1 MSRPTRPPGPPY
13 SDEPYP
19 EEPYPDE
26 PYPDQPYPHG
36 GQPPPPPAGQ
46 PRFTP
51 RPGQQPPYPGSQ
63 GQPPYPGPPQGEPPY
78 PGPAQGEPYS
88 GPPQGEPRPHG
99 GSQAAPEFPPAPP
112 PPGTRPTAPLPPG
125 TRPTAPLPQAARP
138 PAPPTQA
145 IRQPAPPPPPPPP
158 TVRATQPQAP
168 SRDAS
173 VQPTFTPSAG
183 GARHGRPRPSFTP
196 REGYAPEDGR
206 RRDAAPPPTAFFSPA
221 PAGYQPVPVPQEYG
235 YAPTAAPRFI
245 PVDRRA
251 QQDDGDSTRILERP
265 DGELPSTGPQR
276 AADDTSPNLARSSK
290 AMALGTIASR
300 GTGFL
305 RTFVL
310 LFVLGAEGL
319 SGAYNN
325 SNTLPNTVYY
335 LMLGGIFTSVVVP
348 LLVRAAKEDP
358 DRGEGYAER
367 IFTLGVVS
375 LLTVTAIGTLLAV
388 PLVNLYAGNITGQP
402 GTHAAAE
409 AAAQHHI
416 MVIFA
421 YFFIPQIFFYGM
433 DSLLGA
439 ILNTRGR
446 FGANMWTPV
455 INNVVVII
463 VAGVFFIM
471 VGKNT
476 DPLTVSSG
484 ALDFLAIGTTLGIV
498 VQSIALFPVLRRA
511 GFSMRLRWDL
521 RRYEIREIGRMA
533 GWMFG
538 YVATQWLGNLVV
550 QRVANSASNTALNH
564 HVQTSYYT
572 IYANAW
578 QLFQLPYAIVG
589 ISVISAL
596 LPRMSGHASER
607 RYSLV
612 RDDFSKG
619 VRIASVIVVPA
630 AIFLAV
636 MGAPLCEFLFA
647 HGSTNTQQARYIGEV
662 FGVFALGLVPFML
675 TQLQLRVFYSF
686 HQNRT
691 PAVIGMVMLIVGVI
705 GAVVVLAVLPYSQT
719 VIGLAFAYD
728 LVSLTGAVIA
738 WPLLLRRVG
747 SLDGWRITRSLVRML
762 IATLPGLV
770 FIFVI
775 IALVGS
781 FMRQGPLYGLVVTVI
796 GGGGALLLYAVCSRI
811 LGIEEFRTL
820 MRSVGGRFG

>member
-13 SDEPYP
+13 PDEPYGD
-19 EEPYPDE
+19 EPYPDE
-26 PYPDQPYPHG
+26 PYPDAR
-36 GQPPPPPAGQ
+36 QPPPPPAGQ

-51 RPGQQPPYPGSQ
+51 RTGPQQQ
-63 GQPPYPGPPQGEPPY
+63 PYPGPPQGDPRQH
-78 PGPAQGEPYS
+78 GG
-88 GPPQGEPRPHG
+88 GPPTG
-99 GSQAAPEFPPAPP
+99 PEFS
-112 PPGTRPTAPLPPG
+112 
-125 TRPTAPLPQAARP
+125 
-138 PAPPTQA
+138 
-145 IRQPAPPPPPPPP
+145 PAPPPPPPPP
-158 TVRATQPQAP
+158 GARATQPQAP
-168 SRDAS
+168 SRDAP
-173 VQPTFTPSAG
+173 VQPTFTPSTRG
-183 GARHGRPRPSFTP
+183 GRPGGSPRPSFTP
-196 REGYAPEDGR
+196 REGYSRPDGR

-235 YAPTAAPRFI
+235 YEPAAAPRFI
-245 PVDRRA
+245 PVDRRE
-251 QQDDGDSTRILERP
+251 QQGGEDQHTRILERP
-265 DGELPSTGPQR
+265 VEGGLSSTGPQR
-276 AADDTSPNLARSSK
+276 AADDTSPNLARSSR

-310 LFVLGAEGL
+310 LYVLGTAGL

-335 LMLGGIFTSVVVP
+335 LMLGGIFTAVVVP

-358 DRGEGYAER
+358 DRGEAYAER
-367 IFTLGVVS
+367 IYTLGVVS
-375 LLTVTAIGTLLAV
+375 LLIVTVVATLLSA
-388 PLVNLYAGNITGQP
+388 PLVDLYAGGITGKP
-402 GTHAAAE
+402 GTAVYAE
-409 AAAQHHI
+409 SAAQHHL
-416 MVIFA
+416 MVLFA

-463 VAGVFFIM
+463 VGGIFFFM
-471 VGKNT
+471 VRGKT
-476 DPLTVSSG
+476 DPLTVSST
-484 ALDFLAIGTTLGIV
+484 AIHVLAIGTTLGIV
-498 VQSIALFPVLRRA
+498 IQSIALFPVLRRA
-511 GFSMRLRWDL
+511 GFSMHLRWDL
-521 RRYEIREIGRMA
+521 RRYEIREIGQLA

-538 YVATQWLGNLVV
+538 YVASQALGNLVV
-550 QRVANSASNTALNH
+550 QRAANAASNTALHH
-564 HVQTSYYT
+564 HVVGATNYYT

-630 AIFLAV
+630 AVFLGV

-647 HGSTNTQQARYIGEV
+647 HGNTGTTEAREIGQV
-662 FGVFALGLVPFML
+662 FGVFSLGLVPFML

-691 PAVIGMVMLIVGVI
+691 PAIIGMVMLIVGVI
-705 GAVVVLAVLPYSQT
+705 GAVVAVTVLPYSQT

-728 LVSLTGAVIA
+728 LVSLTGALIA

-775 IALVGS
+775 IALIGS
-781 FMRQGPLYGLVVTVI
+781 FMHQGPLYGFVVTVI
-796 GGGGALLLYAVCSRI
+796 GGGGALLLYALCARI

>member
-13 SDEPYP
+13 PDEPYSG
-19 EEPYPDE
+19 EPYPDE
-26 PYPDQPYPHG
+26 PYPGEPYPDEPYQSEPYPG
-36 GQPPPPPAGQ
+36 EPQADASYPNPRQPPPPPPAQ

-51 RPGQQPPYPGSQ
+51 RPGPQQH
-63 GQPPYPGPPQGEPPY
+63 PYPGPPQ
-78 PGPAQGEPYS
+78 AQTRQHGG
-88 GPPQGEPRPHG
+88 GPPTG
-99 GSQAAPEFPPAPP
+99 PEFSPAGPPTVARPAVPPP
-112 PPGTRPTAPLPPG
+112 PPGA
-125 TRPTAPLPQAARP
+125 
-138 PAPPTQA
+138 
-145 IRQPAPPPPPPPP
+145 
-158 TVRATQPQAP
+158 RATQPQVPSRDAPVQPTFTHPQAP
-168 SRDAS
+168 SRDAP
-173 VQPTFTPSAG
+173 VQPTFTPDSQG
-183 GARHGRPRPSFTP
+183 GRPGGRPRPSFTP
-196 REGYAPEDGR
+196 RQGFAPTDGR
-206 RRDAAPPPTAFFSPA
+206 RRETAPPPTAFFSPA

-235 YAPTAAPRFI
+235 YPPAAAPRFT
-245 PVDRRA
+245 PVDREAERA
-251 QQDDGDSTRILERP
+251 DQDSSTRILERP
-265 DGELPSTGPQR
+265 IGDVRTTGPQR
-276 AADDTSPNLARSSK
+276 AADDTSPNLARSSR
-290 AMALGTIASR
+290 AMAFGTVASR

-310 LFVLGAEGL
+310 LFVLGAGNL

-335 LMLGGIFTSVVVP
+335 LMLGGIFTAVVVP

-358 DRGEGYAER
+358 DRGEAYAER
-367 IFTLGVVS
+367 IYTLGVVS
-375 LLTVTAIGTLLAV
+375 LLIVTVVATLLAA
-388 PLVNLYAGNITGQP
+388 PLVDLYAGGISGHP
-402 GTHAAAE
+402 GAPGYAESVATH
-409 AAAQHHI
+409 HL
-416 MVIFA
+416 MVLFA

-463 VAGVFFIM
+463 VGGLFYVVAR
-471 VGKNT
+471 KNT

-484 ALDFLAIGTTLGIV
+484 AVHVLAIGTTLGIV
-498 VQSIALFPVLRRA
+498 IQSICLFPVLRRA

-538 YVATQWLGNLVV
+538 YVASQALGNLVV
-550 QRVANSASNTALNH
+550 QRAANAATNTALSH
-564 HVQTSYYT
+564 GVKTTAYYT
-572 IYANAW
+572 IYSNAW

-596 LPRMSGHASER
+596 LPRMSGHANER

-630 AIFLAV
+630 AIFLGV
-636 MGAPLCEFLFA
+636 MGAPLCELLFA
-647 HGSTNTQQARYIGEV
+647 HGQTNLAQARQIGEV
-662 FGVFALGLVPFML
+662 FGVFSLGLVPFML

-691 PAVIGMVMLIVGVI
+691 PAIIGMVMLIVGVI
-705 GAVVVLAVLPYSQT
+705 GAVVAVTTLPYSQT

-747 SLDGWRITRSLVRML
+747 SLDGWRITRSLVRMVL
-762 IATLPGLV
+762 ATLPGLV

-775 IALVGS
+775 IALIGS
-781 FMRQGPLYGLVVTVI
+781 FMHQGPLYGFVI
-796 GGGGALLLYAVCSRI
+796 TLLGGSGAVLLYALCARL

>member
-1 MSRPTRPPGPPY
+1 MFTPKSGGGKSGGGR
-13 SDEPYP
+13 
-19 EEPYPDE
+19 
-26 PYPDQPYPHG
+26 HG
-36 GQPPPPPAGQ
+36 G
-46 PRFTP
+46 
-51 RPGQQPPYPGSQ
+51 
-63 GQPPYPGPPQGEPPY
+63 
-78 PGPAQGEPYS
+78 
-88 GPPQGEPRPHG
+88 
-99 GSQAAPEFPPAPP
+99 
-112 PPGTRPTAPLPPG
+112 
-125 TRPTAPLPQAARP
+125 
-138 PAPPTQA
+138 
-145 IRQPAPPPPPPPP
+145 
-158 TVRATQPQAP
+158 RA
-168 SRDAS
+168 
-173 VQPTFTPSAG
+173 
-183 GARHGRPRPSFTP
+183 RPSFTP
-196 REGYAPEDGR
+196 REGYTPPDDR
-206 RRDAAPPPTAFFSPA
+206 RRPASPPPPPPTAFFSPA
-221 PAGYQPVPVPQEYG
+221 PAGYPQAPVPQEFG
-235 YAPTAAPRFI
+235 YAPSQPAPRFT
-245 PVDRRA
+245 PVDRQA
-251 QQDDGDSTRILERP
+251 QQDEGNRTRILERP
-265 DGELPSTGPQR
+265 AEGARSTGPQR
-276 AADDTSPNLARSSK
+276 SADDTSPNLARSSR
-290 AMALGTIASR
+290 AMAFGTIASR

-310 LFVLGAEGL
+310 LVVLGAGGL

-335 LMLGGIFTSVVVP
+335 LMLGGIFTAVVVP

-358 DRGEGYAER
+358 DRGEAYAER

-375 LLTVTAIGTLLAV
+375 LLILTVVATLLSA
-388 PLVNLYAGNITGQP
+388 PLVDLYAGGITGQP
-402 GTHAAAE
+402 GTRVYAE
-409 AAAQHHI
+409 SAAQHHL
-416 MVIFA
+416 MVLFA

-463 VAGVFFIM
+463 VGGVFYL
-471 VGKNT
+471 VAGKNT

-484 ALDFLAIGTTLGIV
+484 AIHLLAIGTTLGIV
-498 VQSIALFPVLRRA
+498 IQSICLFPVLRRA

-521 RRYEIREIGRMA
+521 RRYEIGEIGRMA

-538 YVATQWLGNLVV
+538 YVASQALGNLVV
-550 QRVANSASNTALNH
+550 QRAANAASNTALH
-564 HVQTSYYT
+564 HGVTTTAYYT
-572 IYANAW
+572 IYSNAW

-596 LPRMSGHASER
+596 LPRMSGHANER

-647 HGSTNTQQARYIGEV
+647 HGHTDTAQAREIGEV
-662 FGVFALGLVPFML
+662 FGVFSLGLVPFML

-691 PAVIGMVMLIVGVI
+691 PAIIGMVMLIVGVI
-705 GAVVVLAVLPYSQT
+705 GAVVAVTVLPYSQT

-728 LVSLTGAVIA
+728 LVSLTGALIA

-762 IATLPGLV
+762 LATLPGLV

-775 IALVGS
+775 IAVVGS
-781 FMRQGPLYGLVVTVI
+781 FMHQGPLYGFVVTVI
-796 GGGGALLLYAVCSRI
+796 GGGGALLLYAVCARI

>member
-13 SDEPYP
+13 PDEPYP
-19 EEPYPDE
+19 DDSYPDE
-26 PYPDQPYPHG
+26 PYPDDRQ
-36 GQPPPPPAGQ
+36 QPPPPPAAQ

-51 RPGQQPPYPGSQ
+51 RPGPQQQPYPG
-63 GQPPYPGPPQGEPPY
+63 
-78 PGPAQGEPYS
+78 
-88 GPPQGEPRPHG
+88 
-99 GSQAAPEFPPAPP
+99 
-112 PPGTRPTAPLPPG
+112 
-125 TRPTAPLPQAARP
+125 P

-145 IRQPAPPPPPPPP
+145 SPMHAPPPPPAAAPQFSPPAATPRFPPSAATPQHFPPAAAPPP
-158 TVRATQPQAP
+158 PSPATTPPPVARATQPQAP
-168 SRDAS
+168 SRDS
-173 VQPTFTPSAG
+173 QGQPTFTPSPQG
-183 GARHGRPRPSFTP
+183 GRHGGRPRPSFTP
-196 REGYAPEDGR
+196 REGYAPTDGR
-206 RRDAAPPPTAFFSPA
+206 RRETAPPPTAFFSPA
-221 PAGYQPVPVPQEYG
+221 PAGYQPVPVPEEFG
-235 YAPTAAPRFI
+235 YPPAPAPRFT
-245 PVDRRA
+245 PVDR
-251 QQDDGDSTRILERP
+251 QSQPDDQDNRTRILERP
-265 DGELPSTGPQR
+265 VGEAPSTGPQR
-276 AADDTSPNLARSSK
+276 AADDTSPNLARSSR
-290 AMALGTIASR
+290 AMAFGTIASR

-310 LFVLGAEGL
+310 LYVLGTAGL

-335 LMLGGIFTSVVVP
+335 LMLGGIFTAVVVP

-358 DRGEGYAER
+358 DRGEAYAER
-367 IFTLGVVS
+367 IYTLGVVS
-375 LLTVTAIGTLLAV
+375 LLIVTVVATLLSA
-388 PLVNLYAGNITGQP
+388 PLVDLYAGGITGKP
-402 GTHAAAE
+402 GTLVHAE
-409 AAAQHHI
+409 SAAQHHL
-416 MVIFA
+416 MVLFA

-463 VAGVFFIM
+463 VGGVFFFM
-471 VGKNT
+471 AGKKT
-476 DPLTVSSG
+476 DPLTVSST
-484 ALDFLAIGTTLGIV
+484 AVHVLAIGTTLGIV
-498 VQSIALFPVLRRA
+498 IQSIALFPVLRRA
-511 GFSMRLRWDL
+511 GFSMHLRWDL
-521 RRYEIREIGRMA
+521 RRYEIREIGQMA

-538 YVATQWLGNLVV
+538 YVASQALGNLVV
-550 QRVANSASNTALNH
+550 QRAANAASNTALH
-564 HVQTSYYT
+564 HGVNTTNYYT
-572 IYANAW
+572 IYSNAW

-596 LPRMSGHASER
+596 LPRMSGHANER

-647 HGSTNTQQARYIGEV
+647 HGHTDTAQAREIGEV

-691 PAVIGMVMLIVGVI
+691 PAIIGMVMLIVGVI
-705 GAVVVLAVLPYSQT
+705 GAVVAVTVLPYSQT

-728 LVSLTGAVIA
+728 LVSLTGTVIA

-762 IATLPGLV
+762 LATLPGLV
-770 FIFVI
+770 FIFVV
-775 IALVGS
+775 IAVIGS
-781 FMRQGPLYGLVVTVI
+781 FMHQGPLYGFVVTVI
-796 GGGGALLLYAVCSRI
+796 GGGGALLLYALCARI

>member
-13 SDEPYP
+13 PDEPYGD
-19 EEPYPDE
+19 EPYGDE
-26 PYPDQPYPHG
+26 PYPDGPYPDAR
-36 GQPPPPPAGQ
+36 QPPPPAPAQ

-51 RPGQQPPYPGSQ
+51 RTTAP
-63 GQPPYPGPPQGEPPY
+63 QPPYPGPPQGEPY
-78 PGPAQGEPYS
+78 PGPPQGEPYP
-88 GPPQGEPRPHG
+88 GPPQGEPRQHVG
-99 GSQAAPEFPPAPP
+99 P
-112 PPGTRPTAPLPPG
+112 PPGPEFS
-125 TRPTAPLPQAARP
+125 
-138 PAPPTQA
+138 PA
-145 IRQPAPPPPPPPP
+145 PPPPP
-158 TVRATQPQAP
+158 TVRATHPQAP
-168 SRDAS
+168 SRDAPT
-173 VQPTFTPSAG
+173 QPTFTPSTRG
-183 GARHGRPRPSFTP
+183 GRHGGSPRPSFTP
-196 REGYAPEDGR
+196 REGYQRTDGR
-206 RRDAAPPPTAFFSPA
+206 RRETAPPPTAFFSPA

-235 YAPTAAPRFI
+235 YEPAAAPRFT
-245 PVDRRA
+245 PVDRQA
-251 QQDDGDSTRILERP
+251 QDDLANSTRILERP
-265 DGELPSTGPQR
+265 ISDAPATGPQR
-276 AADDTSPNLARSSK
+276 TADDTSPNLARSSK
-290 AMALGTIASR
+290 AMAFGTIASR

-310 LFVLGAEGL
+310 LAVLGAGGL

-335 LMLGGIFTSVVVP
+335 LMLGGIFTAVVVP

-375 LLTVTAIGTLLAV
+375 LLLVTVVATLLSA
-388 PLVNLYAGNITGQP
+388 PLVDLYAGGITGTP
-402 GTHAAAE
+402 GTAHYAESAAT
-409 AAAQHHI
+409 HHLE
-416 MVIFA
+416 VLFA

-463 VAGVFFIM
+463 VGGVFY
-471 VGKNT
+471 VVAGKNT
-476 DPLTVSSG
+476 DPLTVSPT
-484 ALDFLAIGTTLGIV
+484 AVHLLAIGTTLGIV
-498 VQSIALFPVLRRA
+498 IQSICLFPVLRRA

-521 RRYEIREIGRMA
+521 RRNEIGEIGRMA

-538 YVATQWLGNLVV
+538 YVASQALGNLVV
-550 QRVANSASNTALNH
+550 QRAANAATNTALSHN
-564 HVQTSYYT
+564 VSTTAYYT
-572 IYANAW
+572 IYSNAW

-596 LPRMSGHASER
+596 LPRMSGHANER

-647 HGSTNTQQARYIGEV
+647 HGHTNTAQAREIGEV
-662 FGVFALGLVPFML
+662 FGVFSLGLVPFML

-691 PAVIGMVMLIVGVI
+691 PAIIGMVMLIVGVI
-705 GAVVVLAVLPYSQT
+705 GAVVAVTVLPYSQT

-728 LVSLTGAVIA
+728 LVSLTGALIA

-747 SLDGWRITRSLVRML
+747 SLDGWRITRSLIRML
-762 IATLPGLV
+762 LATLPGLV

-775 IALVGS
+775 IAVVGS
-781 FMRQGPLYGLVVTVI
+781 FMHQGPLYGLVITVV
-796 GGGGALLLYAVCSRI
+796 GGGGALLLYALCARI